1 MINVASMLA
10 MTGIPLGPTSA
21 EISNPVGFIEQA
33 SQAIPGLEGGVSGP
47 ISIVLL
53 LTVLS
58 LAPAILILC
67 TCFTRFVV
75 VLGLLRQALGTQ
87 GLPPTQVVVGL
98 SLFLTFVAMAPTL
111 EAMWDDGIKP
121 YVDAPMGQR
130 NSVAAWDGI
139 KAPLREFMF
148 AQIDRSDN
156 WSSVEMILEFRGV
169 DIEDRDDLTYAD
181 VDMVTLIPA
190 FVLSELKIAFLIA
203 FRIYLPFL
211 VIDMIVSSLLI
222 SMGMMMLPPVF
233 ISLPFKLL
241 LFVVADGWALVAGS
255 LMDSVA
261 RIASG

>member
-1 MINVASMLA
+1 MINPVFMLA
-10 MTGIPLGPTSA
+10 QVGSDVGQASVDL
-21 EISNPVGFIEQA
+21 SNPVGFVEQA
-33 SQAIPGLEGGVSGP
+33 AQAVPGIGGGVSAP

-58 LAPAILILC
+58 LAPSILILC

-87 GLPPTQVVVGL
+87 GLPPSQVVVGL

-111 EAMWDDGIKP
+111 EAMWEEGVKP
-121 YVDAPMGQR
+121 YVDAPASQR
-130 NSVAAWDGI
+130 DSMAAWEGM

-148 AQIDRSDN
+148 AQINHADN
-156 WSSVEMILEFRGV
+156 WSSVEMILQFRGLN
-169 DIEDRDDLTYAD
+169 IEDQGELTYAD

-211 VIDMIVSSLLI
+211 VVDMIVSSLLI

-241 LFVVADGWALVAGS
+241 LFVVADGWSLVAGS

-261 RIASG
+261 RVASG

>member
-1 MINVASMLA
+1 MTLVSSMSALAGAS
-10 MTGIPLGPTSA
+10 LGQSSA
-21 EISNPVGFIEQA
+21 ELSNPVGFLEQA
-33 SQAIPGLEGGVSGP
+33 ADAVPGLESGVSGP

-58 LAPAILILC
+58 LAPAILVLC

-98 SLFLTFVAMAPTL
+98 SLFLTFVAMAPTM
-111 EAMWDDGIKP
+111 EAMWEDGIKP
-121 YVDAPMGQR
+121 YVDAPLEQR
-130 NSVAAWDGI
+130 NSAAAWEGI
-139 KAPLREFMF
+139 KGPLREFMF
-148 AQIDRSDN
+148 AQINRADN

-169 DIEDRDDLTYAD
+169 DIDDRDDLTYAD

-190 FVLSELKIAFLIA
+190 FVLSELKVAFLIA

-211 VIDMIVSSLLI
+211 VVDMIVSSLLI

-241 LFVVADGWALVAGS
+241 LFVVADGWMLVAGS

-261 RIASG
+261 QIASG